1 MFTFYFVDAIK
12 KRIKSRISVQNV
24 SKVSFVP
31 QYRLV
36 LHRIH
41 HLKKVTAPRVNIPT
55 LTEQDNNMDAIMNL
69 YKP

>member
-1 MFTFYFVDAIK
+1 MFTFYFVDAMK
-12 KRIKSRISVQNV
+12 KRIKSQIIIQNV
-24 SKVSFVP
+24 SKVSFVT

-41 HLKKVTAPRVNIPT
+41 HLKKVAAPCVKIPT